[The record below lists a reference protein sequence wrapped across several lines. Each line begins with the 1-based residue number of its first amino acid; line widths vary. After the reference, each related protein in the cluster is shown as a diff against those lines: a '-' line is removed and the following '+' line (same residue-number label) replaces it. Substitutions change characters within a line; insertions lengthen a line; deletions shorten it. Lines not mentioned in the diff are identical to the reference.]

1 MLLLVGVEGLEV
13 AQAAAVLSIRPDAAR
28 QRLARARAALA
39 EALDEAD
46 SGRRRDR
53 AAASTGRKATLMTT
67 PDPLLERL
75 RQLPRPAPDDI
86 AAARTLARAE
96 AAFVSA
102 RNAPRARLVGASV
115 PAALALWAAL
125 YVWGAVG
132 ELGRLFPATPAKPA
146 VAVNHRGPSVQMA
159 AQFMLNAISKRE
171 HEDDGDDDDRAALPR
186 HLARDFTF
194 ERGASLL
201 RRVF

>member
-1 MLLLVGVEGLEV
+1 
-13 AQAAAVLSIRPDAAR
+13 
-28 QRLARARAALA
+28 
-39 EALDEAD
+39 
-46 SGRRRDR
+46 
-53 AAASTGRKATLMTT
+53 MTT

-115 PAALALWAAL
+115 PAALALWAVL

-132 ELGRLFPATPAKPA
+132 ELGRLFPAAPAKPA
-146 VAVNHRGPSVQMA
+146 VAVNHRGPSGA
-159 AQFMLNAISKRE
+159 NGGQFMLNAISNASARTMATMTIAPPFP
-171 HEDDGDDDDRAALPR
+171 DTLRATSLSSAVP
-186 HLARDFTF
+186 
-194 ERGASLL
+194 SLL